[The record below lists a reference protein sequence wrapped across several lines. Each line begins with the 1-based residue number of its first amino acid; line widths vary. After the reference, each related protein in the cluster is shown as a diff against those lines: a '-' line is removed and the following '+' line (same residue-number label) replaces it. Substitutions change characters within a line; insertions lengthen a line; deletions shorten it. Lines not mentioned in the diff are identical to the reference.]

1 MDVITIANA
10 NAIANANKPPRKNVF
25 RYKLSD
31 DTMTLIAEFS
41 KLHQYD
47 DRHAYKDAWTLW
59 LTENHDFIAREESR
73 LKDIGFDGD
82 VIDKMF
88 KAGRYYFREKGEDK
102 SKKNA
107 KNRDENSD
115 TDGRKVREEEEGKV
129 NKKITRA
136 YISMNPEFIEAINV
150 HLTKSMKEND
160 FKPQTSFIQ
169 FVEEN
174 KDILQ
179 VEVRRLYEI
188 INSAN
193 DNDSNNNDIVVDIQ
207 NDKKKAIHKEIMT
220 KLKKTFKNRYFALS
234 SKQ

>member
-1 MDVITIANA
+1 MDVITNANA
-10 NAIANANKPPRKNVF
+10 NANANKPPRKNVF

-47 DRHAYKDAWTLW
+47 DRHAYKDAWALW
-59 LTENHDFIAREESR
+59 LTENRDFISREESR
-73 LKDIGFDGD
+73 LNEIGFHGD

-102 SKKNA
+102 SKKNG
-107 KNRDENSD
+107 KNGDS
-115 TDGRKVREEEEGKV
+115 GGKVKVREEEEEEGKV

>member
-1 MDVITIANA
+1 MNVITNANA
-10 NAIANANKPPRKNVF
+10 NANANKPPRKNVF

-47 DRHAYKDAWTLW
+47 DRHAYKDAWALW
-59 LTENHDFIAREESR
+59 LTENRDFISREESR
-73 LKDIGFDGD
+73 LNEIGFHGD

-102 SKKNA
+102 SKKNG
-107 KNRDENSD
+107 KNGDS
-115 TDGRKVREEEEGKV
+115 GGKVKVREEEEEGKV

-188 INSAN
+188 INYNTLN
-193 DNDSNNNDIVVDIQ
+193 DETLIHDVNDSDR
-207 NDKKKAIHKEIMT
+207 KKTIHKEIMT

-234 SKQ
+234 AK

>member
-1 MDVITIANA
+1 MDVITN
-10 NAIANANKPPRKNVF
+10 ANANKPPRKYVF

-31 DTMTLIAEFS
+31 DTMTLIADFS
-41 KLHQYD
+41 KLHKYD
-47 DRHAYKDAWTLW
+47 DRHAYKDAWALW
-59 LTENHDFIAREESR
+59 LTENRDFIAREESR
-73 LKDIGFDGD
+73 LKEIGFHGD

-88 KAGRYYFREKGEDK
+88 KAGRYYFREKREDK
-102 SKKNA
+102 SKKNG
-107 KNRDENSD
+107 KNGDS
-115 TDGRKVREEEEGKV
+115 GGKVKVREEEEEGKV

-188 INSAN
+188 INYNTLN
-193 DNDSNNNDIVVDIQ
+193 DETLIHDVNDSDR
-207 NDKKKAIHKEIMT
+207 KKTIHKEIMT

-234 SKQ
+234 AK

>member
-10 NAIANANKPPRKNVF
+10 NANANKPPRKNVF

-47 DRHAYKDAWTLW
+47 DRHAYKDAWKLW
-59 LTENHDFIAREESR
+59 LTENRDFIAREESR
-73 LKDIGFDGD
+73 LKEIGFDGD

-88 KAGRYYFREKGEDK
+88 KAGRYYFREKGEEK
-102 SKKNA
+102 SKKNG
-107 KNRDENSD
+107 KNGDS
-115 TDGRKVREEEEGKV
+115 GGKVKVREEEEGKV
-129 NKKITRA
+129 NKKITRD
-136 YISMNPEFIEAINV
+136 YILMNQEFIEAINV

-188 INSAN
+188 INDNTLN
-193 DNDSNNNDIVVDIQ
+193 DDTLIDDVNHSDR
-207 NDKKKAIHKEIMT
+207 KKTIHKEIMT
-220 KLKKTFKNRYFALS
+220 KLKKTFKNRYFVIC
-234 SKQ
+234 KVHDQN